1 LEKEA
6 AASQCLNVECVYLN
20 QLSTNMRYYIRCKLN
35 PGAKNRLAD
44 SIKAGSLAGG
54 KVFYEGMQTAL
65 RDGTIDENDIVH
77 FVEVCYCLEGG
88 LYPMAM
94 EIPVLKEYF
103 DEVIEVKDARLRDQ
117 CTMECEFC
125 DCTRNI
131 KLPGKSLAKELN
143 ISKIKEHKQQLGGDS
158 DHNNDDHDNY
168 FLDIG
173 RIRLNRKK
181 QKEGLEGL
189 RSVFAGGNNSKIK
202 PIFAGAAISGL
213 FAIFHDGDYYFR
225 IKNIPDNEESRQ
237 LLYDLGF
244 EQIHGYVQSMKM
256 TAMDSLA
263 KSDKRSNVV

>member
-1 LEKEA
+1 
-6 AASQCLNVECVYLN
+6 
-20 QLSTNMRYYIRCKLN
+20 MRYYIKCKLN
-35 PGAKNRLAD
+35 PKAKDKLAD
-44 SIKAGSLAGG
+44 SIKAGSLARDSI
-54 KVFYEGMQTAL
+54 FYEGMQTAL
-65 RDGTIDENDIVH
+65 REGTIDDNDIVH

-94 EIPVLKEYF
+94 EIPVLKKYF

-131 KLPGKSLAKELN
+131 KLPGKSLINDLN
-143 ISKIKEHKQQLGGDS
+143 INKRKEELGGELVESS
-158 DHNNDDHDNY
+158 DNNGDDVNID

-173 RIRLNRKK
+173 RIHLDRKK
-181 QKEGLEGL
+181 QKEGIEGL
-189 RSVFAGGNNSKIK
+189 KIAYASSRANNSTIK
-202 PIFAGAAISGL
+202 PIFAGAATSGL
-213 FAIFHDGDYYFR
+213 FAIFHDDDDNYFR

-244 EQIHGYVQSMKM
+244 EQVNGDVQSMKI

>member
-1 LEKEA
+1 
-6 AASQCLNVECVYLN
+6 
-20 QLSTNMRYYIRCKLN
+20 MRYYIRCKLN

-44 SIKAGSLAGG
+44 SIKFGSLACGN
-54 KVFYEGMQTAL
+54 VFYEGMQTAL
-65 RDGTIDENDIVH
+65 RDGTIDENDVVH

-103 DEVIEVKDARLRDQ
+103 DDVIEVKDARLRDQ

-131 KLPGKSLAKELN
+131 KLPGKSLVKELN

-158 DHNNDDHDNY
+158 DDNNDD

-181 QKEGLEGL
+181 QKEGIEGL
-189 RSVFAGGNNSKIK
+189 KSVFAGGNNSKVK
-202 PIFAGAAISGL
+202 PIFAGAAIFGL
-213 FAIFHDGDYYFR
+213 FAIFHDDDNYFR

-244 EQIHGYVQSMKM
+244 QQVHGDVQSMKM